1 MARIL
6 IVEDEPLIAMML
18 SDWLEEL
25 GHEPI
30 HASTIDEAIAR
41 IDVIDAAIV
50 DLNLRGRRCDPVAS
64 ALVER
69 SLPFA
74 FSTGD
79 HAASVGDEYK
89 DRLLISKPYD
99 FAVFADAVEKLLTSA
114 VAHHTRQDLEVVA
127 A

>member
-25 GHEPI
+25 GHVPI
-30 HASTIDEAIAR
+30 EASTIDEAIAC

-50 DLNLRGRRCDPVAS
+50 DLNLRGRRSDPVAA
-64 ALVER
+64 ALAER

-79 HAASVGDEYK
+79 HAASVGDGYK
-89 DRLLISKPYD
+89 DRPLISKPYD
-99 FAVFADAVEKLLTSA
+99 FPVFADAVEKLLTSA
-114 VAHHTRQDLEVVA
+114 AGHRTRQDLEVIA